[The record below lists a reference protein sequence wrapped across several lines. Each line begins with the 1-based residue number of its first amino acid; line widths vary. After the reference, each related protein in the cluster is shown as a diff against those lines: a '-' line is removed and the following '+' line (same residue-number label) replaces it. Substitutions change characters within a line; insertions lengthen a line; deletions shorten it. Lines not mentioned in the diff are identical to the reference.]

1 MEGKPV
7 WADTETDIDFLNY
20 SEIAEMVAEMIGD
33 DTLLP
38 LSIGIFGGWGIGKSS
53 TLNLVESLLN
63 EQAEEYLIVRFD
75 AWFYQGFDDARA
87 ALMSVIVKAL
97 AEAAPE
103 GLKKKAGGLI
113 KRVNKARLLGMLLE
127 GGAAA
132 MGFPTFGAA
141 GRLVEAGGKAIGD
154 GLDEKDREEAGEDAE
169 KFAEKAG
176 KLLDPAKAP
185 TEEITA
191 FRTEFGEVLAGL
203 DRKLVV
209 FIDNL
214 DRCLPKNSI
223 QTLEAIRLFMFLP
236 NTAFVVAADE
246 DMIRHAVSEH
256 FKDPGDRLVTDY
268 LDKLIQVPVNVP
280 RPGVLEIRAYLTM
293 LIATRSGCG
302 KDKVA
307 ALRSFLIEDL
317 RHSWKDGD
325 GYDVDKIMD
334 LLGSSDADLRNQL
347 ELGLRMAPMLAQSA
361 KVNGNPRIVK
371 RMMNVVRMRA
381 SVAKRRTMNLD
392 EAVIAKLAL
401 FERCT
406 DVKATQALQH
416 EVQTAVAGKP
426 ELFAKAEGAQTEA
439 ALRSILPEALKP
451 HLTVLQDWFGLEP
464 KLSGID
470 LRPAV
475 YLSRETVPMRLRGTS
490 LSPTT
495 LKAIESLMAT
505 STMSSVSAREAA
517 TGIDPSEAVAA
528 MDEMIGEM
536 RKNADW
542 GKVRNDLRGGVIL
555 ARAWPDAAARLN
567 IYIRSLAQ
575 RPRWLQA
582 LIKNEEWVEEN

>member
-1 MEGKPV
+1 M
-7 WADTETDIDFLNY
+7 WADTETDVDFLNY
-20 SEIAEMVAEMIGD
+20 SEIAELVAEMISD

-38 LSIGIFGGWGIGKSS
+38 LSLGIFGGWGIGKSS
-53 TLNLVESLLN
+53 TLNLVASLL
-63 EQAEEYLIVRFD
+63 EEKPDRYLIVRFD

-87 ALMSVIVKAL
+87 ALMSVIAKAL

-113 KRVNKARLLGMLLE
+113 KRVNKVRLLGMLVE

-141 GRLVEAGGKAIGD
+141 GRLVEAGGKAISD
-154 GLDEKDREEAGEDAE
+154 GLDDKDRDDAEEDAE
-169 KFAEKAG
+169 KLAEKAG

-191 FRTEFGEVLAGL
+191 FRDEFGEVLSGL

-214 DRCLPKNSI
+214 DRCLPANSI

-256 FKDPGDRLVTDY
+256 FHDPGDRLVTDY
-268 LDKLIQVPVNVP
+268 LDKLIQMPVYVP

-293 LIATRSGCG
+293 LIATRSSCG
-302 KDKVA
+302 KENVGS
-307 ALRSFLIEDL
+307 LRTFLIDDL

-325 GYDVDKIMD
+325 GYDVDKVMS
-334 LLGSSDADLRNQL
+334 LLESTDDKLREQI
-347 ELGLRMAPMLAQSA
+347 ELGLRMAPMLAQSS

-371 RMMNVVRMRA
+371 RMMNVVRMRT
-381 SVAKRRTMNLD
+381 SVAKRREMNLD
-392 EAVIAKLAL
+392 EAVVAKLAL

-406 DVKATQALQH
+406 DVTATRALQH
-416 EVQTAVAGKP
+416 EVQTAASGKP
-426 ELFAKAEGAQTEA
+426 ELFTKAEAAQTEA
-439 ALRSILPEALKP
+439 ALRDVLPEALKP
-451 HLTVLQDWFGLEP
+451 HLAVLRDWFRLDP

-475 YLSRETVPMRLRGTS
+475 YLSRETVPMRLRGS
-490 LSPTT
+490 ALSATT
-495 LKAIESLMAT
+495 LRAVEALLAT
-505 STMSSVSAREAA
+505 STVSSAA
-517 TGIDPSEAVAA
+517 AMDAAAGIDPAEAVAA
-528 MDEMIGEM
+528 MDEMIADM

-542 GKVRNDLRGGVIL
+542 SKLRSDVRGAVVL
-555 ARAWPDAAARLN
+555 ARAWPDAAAQLN
-567 IYIRSLAQ
+567 RYIRSLTQ
-575 RPRWLQA
+575 RPKWLET
-582 LIKNEEWVEEN
+582 LIKNETWVEAN

>member
-1 MEGKPV
+1 M
-7 WADTETDIDFLNY
+7 WADTETDVDFLNY

-38 LSIGIFGGWGIGKSS
+38 LSLGIFGGWGIGKSS

-103 GLKKKAGGLI
+103 GLKKKASGLI
-113 KRVNKARLLGMLLE
+113 KRVNKARFLGLLVE
-127 GGAAA
+127 GGVAAL
-132 MGFPTFGAA
+132 GFPTFGAA
-141 GRLVEAGGKAIGD
+141 GRLVEAGGKALGD
-154 GLDEKDREEAGEDAE
+154 GLDEEDREEAGEDAE

-223 QTLEAIRLFMFLP
+223 QTLEAIRLFMFMP

-307 ALRSFLIEDL
+307 ALRAFLIDDL

-334 LLGSSDADLRNQL
+334 LLGSSDGDLRNQI

-406 DVKATQALQH
+406 DVKSMQALQH
-416 EVQTAVAGKP
+416 EVQTAVSGKP
-426 ELFAKAEGAQTEA
+426 ELFAKAEAAQTEA
-439 ALRSILPEALKP
+439 ALRAILPEIMKP
-451 HLTVLQDWFGLEP
+451 HLTVLRDWFGLEP
-464 KLSGID
+464 KLSGVD
-470 LRPAV
+470 LRPAM
-475 YLSRETVPMRLRGTS
+475 YLSRETVPMRLRSKS
-490 LSPTT
+490 LSPTA

-505 STMSSVSAREAA
+505 STMSSASAREAA

-528 MDEMIGEM
+528 MDEMIAEM
-536 RKNADW
+536 RKNSDW
-542 GKVRNDLRGGVIL
+542 AKVRNDLRGGVIL

-567 IYIRSLAQ
+567 LYIASLAQ

-582 LIKNEEWVEEN
+582 LIKNEDWVEEN

>member
-1 MEGKPV
+1 V
-7 WADTETDIDFLNY
+7 WADIETDVDFLNY
-20 SEIAEMVAEMIGD
+20 SEIAELVAEMISD
-33 DTLLP
+33 DALLP
-38 LSIGIFGGWGIGKSS
+38 LSLGIFGGWGIGKSS
-53 TLNLVESLLN
+53 TLNLVASLL
-63 EQAEEYLIVRFD
+63 EEKPDSYLIVRFD

-87 ALMSVIVKAL
+87 ALMSVIAKAL
-97 AEAAPE
+97 AEAAPD

-113 KRVNKARLLGMLLE
+113 KRVNKIRVLGMLVE

-141 GRLVEAGGKAIGD
+141 GRLVEAGGKAISD
-154 GLDEKDREEAGEDAE
+154 GLNDKDREDAEEDAE
-169 KFAEKAG
+169 KLAEKAG

-191 FRTEFGEVLAGL
+191 FRNEFGEVLSGL

-214 DRCLPKNSI
+214 DRCLPANSI

-256 FKDPGDRLVTDY
+256 FHDPGDRLVTDY
-268 LDKLIQVPVNVP
+268 LDKLIQVPVYVP

-302 KDKVA
+302 KEQVA
-307 ALRSFLIEDL
+307 ALRNFLINDL

-325 GYDVDKIMD
+325 GYDVDKVMS
-334 LLGSSDADLRNQL
+334 LLVSTDDKLREQI
-347 ELGLRMAPMLAQSA
+347 ELGLRMAPMLAQSS

-381 SVAKRRTMNLD
+381 SVAKRREMNLD
-392 EAVIAKLAL
+392 EAVVAKLAL

-406 DVKATQALQH
+406 DVTATRALQH
-416 EVQTAVAGKP
+416 EVQAAASGKP
-426 ELFAKAEGAQTEA
+426 ELFTKAEAAKTEA
-439 ALRSILPEALKP
+439 ALREVLPEALKP
-451 HLTVLQDWFGLEP
+451 HLAVLRDWFGLDP

-475 YLSRETVPMRLRGTS
+475 YLSRETVPMRLRGS
-490 LSPTT
+490 ALSAAT
-495 LKAIESLMAT
+495 LRSVEALLAT
-505 STMSSVSAREAA
+505 STVSSTAA
-517 TGIDPSEAVAA
+517 ADAAAGIDPAEAVAA
-528 MDEMIGEM
+528 MEEMIADM

-542 GKVRNDLRGGVIL
+542 SKLRSDVRGAVVL
-555 ARAWPDAAARLN
+555 ARTWPDAAARLN
-567 IYIRSLAQ
+567 RYIRSLVQ
-575 RPRWLQA
+575 RPKWLET
-582 LIKNEEWVEEN
+582 LIKNEPWVEAN

>member
-1 MEGKPV
+1 M
-7 WADTETDIDFLNY
+7 WADIETDIDFLNY
-20 SEIAEMVAEMIGD
+20 SEVAEMVAEMIGD
-33 DTLLP
+33 NTLLP
-38 LSIGIFGGWGIGKSS
+38 LSLGIFGGWGIGKSS

-63 EQAEEYLIVRFD
+63 EKEDRYLIVRFD

-87 ALMSVIVKAL
+87 ALMSVIAKAL
-97 AEAAPE
+97 ADAAPE
-103 GLKKKAGGLI
+103 DLKKKAGGLI
-113 KRVNKARLLGMLLE
+113 KRVNKVRLLGLLVD

-132 MGFPTFGAA
+132 FGFPTFGAA
-141 GRLVEAGGKAIGD
+141 GRLVEAGGKALD
-154 GLDEKDREEAGEDAE
+154 SGLDNKEREGAGEDAE
-169 KFAEKAG
+169 KLVEKAG
-176 KLLDPAKAP
+176 KLLDPTKAP

-191 FRTEFGEVLAGL
+191 FRSEFGEVLTGL
-203 DRKLVV
+203 DKTLVV

-214 DRCLPKNSI
+214 DRCLPANSI

-256 FKDPGDRLVTDY
+256 FHDPGDRLVTDY
-268 LDKLIQVPVNVP
+268 LDKLIQLPVYVP

-302 KDKVA
+302 KDEVA
-307 ALRSFLIEDL
+307 ALRAFLIDDL
-317 RHSWKDGD
+317 RHSWKDSD
-325 GYDVDKIMD
+325 GYDVDKVMG
-334 LLGSSDADLRNQL
+334 LLGSSDAGVRDQI

-381 SVAKRRTMNLD
+381 SVAKRREMNLD

-406 DVKATQALQH
+406 DVAAIQALQH
-416 EVQTAVAGKP
+416 AVQAAATGKP
-426 ELFAKAEGAQTEA
+426 ELIAKAEAAQSEA
-439 ALRSILPEALKP
+439 ALRNILPEALKP
-451 HLTVLQDWFGLEP
+451 HLTVLQDWFELEP
-464 KLSGID
+464 KLAGID

-475 YLSRETVPMRLRGTS
+475 YLARETVPMRLRGS
-490 LSPTT
+490 ALSPATIQ
-495 LKAIESLMAT
+495 AVESLLVTPTVGSA
-505 STMSSVSAREAA
+505 SAREAA
-517 TGIDPSEAVAA
+517 ASIDPSETVPA
-528 MDEMIGEM
+528 MEELIAEM

-542 GKVRNDLRGGVIL
+542 RRVRADVRGAIVL

-567 IYIRSLAQ
+567 RYLRSLTD
-575 RPRWLQA
+575 RPRWLDTQLKA
-582 LIKNEEWVEEN
+582 ETWAEKN

>member
-1 MEGKPV
+1 V
-7 WADTETDIDFLNY
+7 WADTETDVDFLNY
-20 SEIAEMVAEMIGD
+20 SEIAELVAEMISD

-38 LSIGIFGGWGIGKSS
+38 LSLGIFGGWGIGKSS
-53 TLNLVESLLN
+53 TLNLVASLL
-63 EQAEEYLIVRFD
+63 EEKPDRYLIVRFD

-97 AEAAPE
+97 AEAAPD

-113 KRVNKARLLGMLLE
+113 KRVNKVRLLGMLVE

-141 GRLVEAGGKAIGD
+141 GRLVEAGGKAISD
-154 GLDEKDREEAGEDAE
+154 GLDEKDREEAEEDAD
-169 KFAEKAG
+169 KLAEKAG

-191 FRTEFGEVLAGL
+191 FRNEFGEVLSGL

-214 DRCLPKNSI
+214 DRCLPANSI

-256 FKDPGDRLVTDY
+256 FRDPGDRLVTDY

-293 LIATRSGCG
+293 LIAMRSKCG
-302 KDKVA
+302 KDCIA
-307 ALRSFLIEDL
+307 RLRTFLIEDL

-325 GYDVDKIMD
+325 GYDAGQVMK
-334 LLGSSDADLRNQL
+334 LLESDDAGLREQV

-361 KVNGNPRIVK
+361 RVNGNPRIVK
-371 RMMNVVRMRA
+371 RMMNVVRMRV

-406 DVKATQALQH
+406 DVRATQALQH
-416 EVQTAVAGKP
+416 EVQTAIGGRP
-426 ELFAKAEGAQTEA
+426 ELFAKAEAAQTET
-439 ALRSILPEALKP
+439 ALRDVLPEALKP
-451 HLTVLQDWFGLEP
+451 HLGVLRDWFGLEP

-475 YLSRETVPMRLRGTS
+475 YLSRETVPMRLRGSS
-490 LSPTT
+490 LSTAT
-495 LKAIESLMAT
+495 MKAIDALLAT
-505 STMSSVSAREAA
+505 PTVSSVSAREAA
-517 TGIDPSEAVAA
+517 VGIEPSEAVPA
-528 MDEMIGEM
+528 MEELITEM

-542 GKVRNDLRGGVIL
+542 RRVRADVRGAIVL
-555 ARAWPDAAARLN
+555 AREWPDAAARACR
-567 IYIRSLAQ
+567 YFKSLTDS
-575 RPRWLQA
+575 PKWLATQ
-582 LIKNEEWVEEN
+582 LKNETWMETN

>member
-1 MEGKPV
+1 M
-7 WADTETDIDFLNY
+7 WADTETDVDFLNY

-38 LSIGIFGGWGIGKSS
+38 LSLGIFGGWGIGKSS

-63 EQAEEYLIVRFD
+63 EQSEKYLIVRFD

-103 GLKKKAGGLI
+103 GLKRKAGGLI
-113 KRVNKARLLGMLLE
+113 KRVNKARLLGLMVE

-132 MGFPTFGAA
+132 LGFPTFGAA
-141 GRLVEAGGKAIGD
+141 GRLVEAGGKAIGE

-176 KLLDPAKAP
+176 KLLNPAKAP

-203 DRKLVV
+203 NKKLVV

-256 FKDPGDRLVTDY
+256 FNDPGDRLVTDY
-268 LDKLIQVPVNVP
+268 LDKLIQMPVNVP

-293 LIATRSGCG
+293 LNATRSGCG
-302 KDKVA
+302 KERLA
-307 ALRSFLIEDL
+307 ALRAFLIEDL
-317 RHSWKDGD
+317 RHSWEDGD
-325 GYDVDKIMD
+325 GYDVDKVMS
-334 LLGSSDADLRNQL
+334 LLESTDAELRDQI

-416 EVQTAVAGKP
+416 EVQTAASGKP
-426 ELFAKAEGAQTEA
+426 ELFVKAEAAQTEA
-439 ALRSILPEALKP
+439 ALRSVLPEALKP
-451 HLTVLQDWFGLEP
+451 HLTVLRDWFRLEP

-475 YLSRETVPMRLRGTS
+475 YLSRETVPMRLRGSS
-490 LSPTT
+490 LSPATM
-495 LKAIESLMAT
+495 KAIESLLAT

-517 TGIDPSEAVAA
+517 TGIDPSEAVPA
-528 MDEMIGEM
+528 MDEMIAEM

-542 GKVRNDLRGGVIL
+542 GKVRNDLRGSVIL

-575 RPRWLQA
+575 RPKWLET
-582 LIKNEEWVEEN
+582 LIKNEEWVEEA

>member
-1 MEGKPV
+1 M
-7 WADTETDIDFLNY
+7 WADTETDVDFLNY
-20 SEIAEMVAEMIGD
+20 SEIAEMVVEMIDD

-38 LSIGIFGGWGIGKSS
+38 LSLGIFGGWGIGKSS

-63 EQAEEYLIVRFD
+63 EHSDRYLIVRFD

-87 ALMSVIVKAL
+87 ALMSVIAKAL

-113 KRVNKARLLGMLLE
+113 KRVNKVRLLGMLVE

-132 MGFPTFGAA
+132 LGFPTFGAA

-154 GLDEKDREEAGEDAE
+154 GLDEKGREEAGEDAE
-169 KFAEKAG
+169 KFAERSG

-191 FRTEFGEVLAGL
+191 FRTDFGEVLAGL

-214 DRCLPKNSI
+214 DRCLPANSI
-223 QTLEAIRLFMFLP
+223 HTLEAIRLFMFLP

-256 FKDPGDRLVTDY
+256 FHDPGDRLVTDY
-268 LDKLIQVPVNVP
+268 LDKLIQMPVNVP

-302 KDKVA
+302 KDQIA
-307 ALRSFLIEDL
+307 ALRDFLIHDL

-325 GYDVDKIMD
+325 GYDVDKIMS
-334 LLGSSDADLRNQL
+334 LLGSNDAALRDQI
-347 ELGLRMAPMLAQSA
+347 ELGLRMAPMLAVSG

-392 EAVIAKLAL
+392 EGVIAKLAL

-416 EVQTAVAGKP
+416 EVQTAVSGKP
-426 ELFAKAEGAQTEA
+426 ELFAKAEAAQTET
-439 ALRSILPEALKP
+439 ALRDVLPEALKP
-451 HLTVLQDWFGLEP
+451 HLAVLRDWFSLEP

-475 YLSRETVPMRLRGTS
+475 YLSRETVPMRLRGSS
-490 LSPTT
+490 LSPAT
-495 LKAIESLMAT
+495 LKAIDSLFAT
-505 STMSSVSAREAA
+505 STMSSVAAREAA
-517 TGIDPSEAVAA
+517 TEIDPSEAVPA
-528 MDEMIGEM
+528 MDEMIAEM

-542 GKVRNDLRGGVIL
+542 TKVRNDLRGGVIL
-555 ARAWPDAAARLN
+555 ARAWPDAAVRLN
-567 IYIRSLAQ
+567 SYIRSLAQ
-575 RPRWLQA
+575 RPKWLQT
-582 LIKNEEWVEEN
+582 LIKNEDWVEEN

>member
-1 MEGKPV
+1 M
-7 WADTETDIDFLNY
+7 WADIETDIDFLNY
-20 SEIAEMVAEMIGD
+20 SEVAEMVAEMIGD

-38 LSIGIFGGWGIGKSS
+38 LSLGIFGGWGIGKSS
-53 TLNLVESLLN
+53 TLNLVESLLK
-63 EQAEEYLIVRFD
+63 EQPDQYLVVRFD

-87 ALMSVIVKAL
+87 AFMSVIAKAL

-113 KRVNKARLLGMLLE
+113 KRVNKVRLLGLLVE

-132 MGFPTFGAA
+132 LGFPTFGAA
-141 GRLVEAGGKAIGD
+141 GRLVEAGGKALSD
-154 GLDEKDREEAGEDAE
+154 GLDDKDREDAGDDAE
-169 KFAEKAG
+169 KLAEKAG

-191 FRTEFGEVLAGL
+191 LRAEFAEVLAGL
-203 DRKLVV
+203 NKKLVV

-214 DRCLPKNSI
+214 DRCLPPNAI

-236 NTAFVVAADE
+236 NSAFVVAADE
-246 DMIRHAVSEH
+246 DMIRHAVSQH
-256 FKDPGDRLVTDY
+256 FHDPGDRLVTDY
-268 LDKLIQVPVNVP
+268 LDKLIQVPVYVP

-293 LIATRSGCG
+293 LIATRSGCAE
-302 KDKVA
+302 DKVA
-307 ALRSFLIEDL
+307 ALRTFLIDDL

-325 GYDVDKIMD
+325 GYDVDKIMG
-334 LLGSSDADLRNQL
+334 LLGSSDASLRDQI
-347 ELGLRMAPMLAQSA
+347 ELGLRMAPTLAQSV

-381 SVAKRRTMNLD
+381 SVAKRREMNLD

-406 DVKATQALQH
+406 DVAATQALQH
-416 EVQTAVAGKP
+416 EVQTAVSGKP
-426 ELFAKAEGAQTEA
+426 ELFAKAEAAQTEA
-439 ALRSILPEALKP
+439 ALRNVLPDPLKP
-451 HLTVLQDWFGLEP
+451 HLAVLRDWFGLEP

-475 YLSRETVPMRLRGTS
+475 YLSRETVPMRLRGSS
-490 LSPTT
+490 LSPAT
-495 LKAIESLMAT
+495 LRAIEALLAT
-505 STMSSVSAREAA
+505 STMSSVAAREAA
-517 TGIDPSEAVAA
+517 TGIDPSEAVPA
-528 MDEMIGEM
+528 MDEMIAEI

-542 GKVRNDLRGGVIL
+542 LKVRNDLRGSIVL

-567 IYIRSLAQ
+567 RYLRSLTH
-575 RPRWLQA
+575 RPKWLQT
-582 LIKNEEWVEEN
+582 LIKSEDWVEEN

>member
-1 MEGKPV
+1 V
-7 WADTETDIDFLNY
+7 WADIETDVDFLNY
-20 SEIAEMVAEMIGD
+20 SEIAELVAEMISD

-38 LSIGIFGGWGIGKSS
+38 LSLGIFGGWGIGKSS
-53 TLNLVESLLN
+53 TLNLVASLL
-63 EQAEEYLIVRFD
+63 EEKPDSYLIVRFD

-87 ALMSVIVKAL
+87 ALMSVIAKAL
-97 AEAAPE
+97 AEAAPD

-113 KRVNKARLLGMLLE
+113 KRVNKIRVLGMLVE

-141 GRLVEAGGKAIGD
+141 GRLVEAGGKAISD
-154 GLDEKDREEAGEDAE
+154 GLNDKDREGAEEDAE
-169 KFAEKAG
+169 KLAEKAG

-191 FRTEFGEVLAGL
+191 FRSEFGEVLSGL

-214 DRCLPKNSI
+214 DRCLPANSI

-256 FKDPGDRLVTDY
+256 FHDPGDRLVTDY
-268 LDKLIQVPVNVP
+268 LDKLIQVPVYVP
-280 RPGVLEIRAYLTM
+280 RPGVFEIRAYLTM

-302 KDKVA
+302 KEKVG
-307 ALRSFLIEDL
+307 ALRTFLINDL
-317 RHSWKDGD
+317 RNSWKDGD
-325 GYDVDKIMD
+325 GYDVDKVMS
-334 LLGSSDADLRNQL
+334 LLVSTDDKLREQI
-347 ELGLRMAPMLAQSA
+347 ELGLRMAPMLAQSS

-381 SVAKRRTMNLD
+381 SVAKRREMNLD
-392 EAVIAKLAL
+392 EAVVAKLAL

-406 DVKATQALQH
+406 DVTATRALQH
-416 EVQTAVAGKP
+416 EVQAAPSGKP
-426 ELFAKAEGAQTEA
+426 ELFTKAEAAQTEA
-439 ALRSILPEALKP
+439 ALRDVLPEALKS
-451 HLTVLQDWFGLEP
+451 HIAVLRDWFGLDP

-475 YLSRETVPMRLRGTS
+475 YLSRETVPMRLRGTA
-490 LSPTT
+490 LSAAT
-495 LKAIESLMAT
+495 LRAVEALLAT
-505 STMSSVSAREAA
+505 STVSSTAA
-517 TGIDPSEAVAA
+517 ADAAAGIDPAEAVAA
-528 MDEMIGEM
+528 MEEMIADM
-536 RKNADW
+536 RKNTDW
-542 GKVRNDLRGGVIL
+542 TKLRSDVRGAVVL
-555 ARAWPDAAARLN
+555 ARTWPDAAARLN
-567 IYIRSLAQ
+567 RYIRSLVQ
-575 RPRWLQA
+575 RPKWLEA
-582 LIKNEEWVEEN
+582 LIKNEPWVEAN

>member
-1 MEGKPV
+1 MEGKSV
-7 WADTETDIDFLNY
+7 WADTETDVDFLNY

-38 LSIGIFGGWGIGKSS
+38 LSLGIFGGWGIGKSS

-63 EQAEEYLIVRFD
+63 EQAEKYLIVRFD

-103 GLKKKAGGLI
+103 GLKKKASGLI
-113 KRVNKARLLGMLLE
+113 KRVNKARLLGLLVE

-132 MGFPTFGAA
+132 LGFPTFGVA

-154 GLDEKDREEAGEDAE
+154 DLGEKDRERAGEDAE

-203 DRKLVV
+203 DRRLVV

-307 ALRSFLIEDL
+307 ALRTFLIDDL

-325 GYDVDKIMD
+325 GYDVDKVMD
-334 LLGSSDADLRNQL
+334 ILGSSEGDLRNQI
-347 ELGLRMAPMLAQSA
+347 ELGLRMAPMLAQSV

-416 EVQTAVAGKP
+416 EVQTAVSGKP
-426 ELFAKAEGAQTEA
+426 ELFAKAETAQTEA
-439 ALRSILPEALKP
+439 ALRAILPETLKP
-451 HLTVLQDWFGLEP
+451 HLTVLRDWFGLEP

-528 MDEMIGEM
+528 MDEMIAEM
-536 RKNADW
+536 RKNSDW
-542 GKVRNDLRGGVIL
+542 AKVRNDLRGGVIL
-555 ARAWPDAAARLN
+555 ARAWPDAAVRLN
-567 IYIRSLAQ
+567 LYIASLAE

-582 LIKNEEWVEEN
+582 LIKNEDWVEEN

>member
-1 MEGKPV
+1 M
-7 WADTETDIDFLNY
+7 WADTETDVDFLNY

-38 LSIGIFGGWGIGKSS
+38 LSLGIFGGWGIGKSS

-63 EQAEEYLIVRFD
+63 EQSEEYLIVRFD

-97 AEAAPE
+97 AEAVPE
-103 GLKKKAGGLI
+103 GLKKKASGLI
-113 KRVNKARLLGMLLE
+113 KRVNKARLLGLLVE

-132 MGFPTFGAA
+132 LGFPTFGAA

-154 GLDEKDREEAGEDAE
+154 GLDEKDCEEAGQDAE

-268 LDKLIQVPVNVP
+268 LDKLIQMPVNVP

-307 ALRSFLIEDL
+307 ALRTFLIDDL

-325 GYDVDKIMD
+325 GYDVDKVMD
-334 LLGSSDADLRNQL
+334 LLGSSDGDLRNQI

-416 EVQTAVAGKP
+416 EVQTAASGKP
-426 ELFAKAEGAQTEA
+426 ELFAKAEAAQTEA
-439 ALRSILPEALKP
+439 ALRAILPETLKP
-451 HLTVLQDWFGLEP
+451 HLTVLRDWFGLEP

-528 MDEMIGEM
+528 MDEMIAEM
-536 RKNADW
+536 RKNSDW
-542 GKVRNDLRGGVIL
+542 AKVRNDLRGGVIL
-555 ARAWPDAAARLN
+555 ARAWPEAAARLN
-567 IYIRSLAQ
+567 LYLASLAQ

-582 LIKNEEWVEEN
+582 LIKNEDWVEEN

>member
-1 MEGKPV
+1 M

-33 DTLLP
+33 ETLLP
-38 LSIGIFGGWGIGKSS
+38 LSLGVFGGWGIGKSS
-53 TLNLVESLLN
+53 TLNLVESLLK
-63 EQAEEYLIVRFD
+63 EQGGRYLVVRFD

-87 ALMSVIVKAL
+87 ALMSVIAKAL

-113 KRVNKARLLGMLLE
+113 KRVNKVRLLGLLVE

-132 MGFPTFGAA
+132 LGFPTFGAA
-141 GRLVEAGGKAIGD
+141 GRLVEAGGKAMGE
-154 GLDEKDREEAGEDAE
+154 GLDDKDREDAEEDAQ
-169 KFAEKAG
+169 KLAEKAG
-176 KLLDPAKAP
+176 KLLDPSKTP

-191 FRTEFGEVLAGL
+191 LRAEFGEVLAGL

-214 DRCLPKNSI
+214 DRCLPTNAI
-223 QTLEAIRLFMFLP
+223 HTLEAIRLFMFLP
-236 NTAFVVAADE
+236 NTAFIVAADE

-256 FKDPGDRLVTDY
+256 FHDPGDRLVTDY
-268 LDKLIQVPVNVP
+268 LDKLIQVPINVP

-293 LIATRSGCG
+293 LIATRSGCN
-302 KDKVA
+302 KDRVA
-307 ALRSFLIEDL
+307 ALRAFLIEDL

-325 GYDVDKIMD
+325 GYDVEKVMS
-334 LLGSSDADLRNQL
+334 LLGSTDPGLRDQI
-347 ELGLRMAPMLAQSA
+347 ELGLRMAAMLAQSA

-381 SVAKRRTMNLD
+381 SVAKRREMNLD

-406 DVKATQALQH
+406 DVAATQALQH
-416 EVQTAVAGKP
+416 EVQTSVSGKP
-426 ELFAKAEGAQTEA
+426 ELFAKAEMAQTDI
-439 ALRSILPEALKP
+439 ALRNVLPDPLKP
-451 HLTVLQDWFGLEP
+451 HLAVLRDWFRLEP

-475 YLSRETVPMRLRGTS
+475 YLSRETVPMRLRGS
-490 LSPTT
+490 ALSPAT
-495 LKAIESLMAT
+495 LKAIEALLAT
-505 STMSSVSAREAA
+505 STMSSGAARDAA
-517 TGIDPSEAVAA
+517 AGIDPSEAVPA
-528 MDEMIGEM
+528 MEEMIAEI

-542 GKVRNDLRGGVIL
+542 TKVRNDLRGSIVL
-555 ARAWPDAAARLN
+555 ARAWAEAATKLN
-567 IYIRSLAQ
+567 RYLRSLTH
-575 RPRWLQA
+575 RPKWLQA
-582 LIKNEEWVEEN
+582 LIKNEDWVEED

>member
-1 MEGKPV
+1 M

-20 SEIAEMVAEMIGD
+20 SEIAEMVAEMIDD

-38 LSIGIFGGWGIGKSS
+38 LSLGIFGGWGIGKSS

-63 EQAEEYLIVRFD
+63 ERAEEYLIVRFD

-103 GLKKKAGGLI
+103 GLKKKASGLI
-113 KRVNKARLLGMLLE
+113 KRVNKARFLGLLVE

-132 MGFPTFGAA
+132 LGFPTFGAA
-141 GRLVEAGGKAIGD
+141 GRLVEAGGKALDD
-154 GLDEKDREEAGEDAE
+154 GLDEEDRKEAGEDAE
-169 KFAEKAG
+169 KFADKAG

-223 QTLEAIRLFMFLP
+223 QTLEAIRLFMFMP

-307 ALRSFLIEDL
+307 ALRTFLIDDL

-325 GYDVDKIMD
+325 GYDVDKVMD
-334 LLGSSDADLRNQL
+334 LLGSSDGDLRNQI

-381 SVAKRRTMNLD
+381 SVAKRRSMNLD

-406 DVKATQALQH
+406 DVKATQTLQH
-416 EVQTAVAGKP
+416 EVLTAVSGKP
-426 ELFAKAEGAQTEA
+426 ELFAKAEAAQTEA
-439 ALRSILPEALKP
+439 ALRMILPETLKP
-451 HLTVLQDWFGLEP
+451 HLTVLRDWFGLEP

-490 LSPTT
+490 LSPAAF
-495 LKAIESLMAT
+495 KAIESLMAT

-517 TGIDPSEAVAA
+517 AGIDPSEAAAA
-528 MDEMIGEM
+528 MDEMIAEM
-536 RKNADW
+536 RKNSDW
-542 GKVRNDLRGGVIL
+542 AKVRNDLRGGIIL

-567 IYIRSLAQ
+567 LYIASLAQ
-575 RPRWLQA
+575 RPKWLQA
-582 LIKNEEWVEEN
+582 LIKNEDWVEES

>member
-1 MEGKPV
+1 M
-7 WADTETDIDFLNY
+7 WADIETDVDFLNY
-20 SEIAEMVAEMIGD
+20 SEVAEMVAEMIGD

-38 LSIGIFGGWGIGKSS
+38 LSLGIFGGWGIGKSS
-53 TLNLVESLLN
+53 TLNLVESLLK
-63 EQAEEYLIVRFD
+63 EQTDQYLVVRFD

-87 ALMSVIVKAL
+87 ALMSVIAKAL

-113 KRVNKARLLGMLLE
+113 KRVNKIRLLGLLVE

-132 MGFPTFGAA
+132 LGFPTFGAA
-141 GRLVEAGGKAIGD
+141 GRLVEAGGKALSD
-154 GLDEKDREEAGEDAE
+154 GLDDKDREDAGDDAE
-169 KFAEKAG
+169 KLAEKAG

-191 FRTEFGEVLAGL
+191 LRAEFGEVLAGL
-203 DRKLVV
+203 DKKLVV

-214 DRCLPKNSI
+214 DRCLPPNAI

-236 NTAFVVAADE
+236 NSAFVVAADE

-256 FKDPGDRLVTDY
+256 FHDPGDRLVTDY
-268 LDKLIQVPVNVP
+268 LDKLIQVPVYVP

-293 LIATRSGCG
+293 LIAMRSGCAE
-302 KDKVA
+302 DKVA
-307 ALRSFLIEDL
+307 ALRNFLIDDL

-325 GYDVDKIMD
+325 GYDVDKIMG
-334 LLGSSDADLRNQL
+334 LLGSSDASLRDQI
-347 ELGLRMAPMLAQSA
+347 ELGLRMAPTLAQSV

-381 SVAKRRTMNLD
+381 SVAKRREMNLD

-406 DVKATQALQH
+406 DVAATQALQH
-416 EVQTAVAGKP
+416 EVQTAVSGKP
-426 ELFAKAEGAQTEA
+426 ELFAKAEAAQTEA
-439 ALRSILPEALKP
+439 ALRDVLPDPLKP
-451 HLTVLQDWFGLEP
+451 HLSVLRDWFGLEP

-475 YLSRETVPMRLRGTS
+475 YLSRETVPMRLRGS
-490 LSPTT
+490 ALSPAT
-495 LKAIESLMAT
+495 LRAIEALLAT
-505 STMSSVSAREAA
+505 STMSSVAAREAA
-517 TGIDPSEAVAA
+517 TGIDPSEAVPA
-528 MDEMIGEM
+528 MDEMIAEI

-542 GKVRNDLRGGVIL
+542 LKVRNDLRGSIVL

-567 IYIRSLAQ
+567 RYLRSLTH
-575 RPRWLQA
+575 RPKWLQA
-582 LIKNEEWVEEN
+582 LIKNEDWVEEN

>member
-1 MEGKPV
+1 M

>member
-1 MEGKPV
+1 M

-20 SEIAEMVAEMIGD
+20 SEVAEMVAEMIGD
-33 DTLLP
+33 DQLLP
-38 LSIGIFGGWGIGKSS
+38 LSLGIFGGWGIGKSS
-53 TLNLVESLLN
+53 TLNLVESLLKN
-63 EQAEEYLIVRFD
+63 QTDQYLVVRFD

-87 ALMSVIVKAL
+87 ALMSVIAKAL

-103 GLKKKAGGLI
+103 GLRKKAGGLI
-113 KRVNKARLLGMLLE
+113 KRLNKVRLLGLLVE

-132 MGFPTFGAA
+132 LGFPTFGAA
-141 GRLVEAGGKAIGD
+141 GRLVEAGGKALSN
-154 GLDEKDREEAGEDAE
+154 GLDDKDREDAGEDAE
-169 KFAEKAG
+169 KLAERAG

-191 FRTEFGEVLAGL
+191 LRAEFGEVLAGL
-203 DRKLVV
+203 DKKLVV

-214 DRCLPKNSI
+214 DRCLPPNAI
-223 QTLEAIRLFMFLP
+223 HTLEAIRLFMFLP

-256 FKDPGDRLVTDY
+256 FHDPGDRLVTDY
-268 LDKLIQVPVNVP
+268 LDKLIQVPVHVP

-302 KDKVA
+302 KDEVA
-307 ALRSFLIEDL
+307 ALRAFLIDDL

-325 GYDVDKIMD
+325 RYDVDKVMG
-334 LLGSSDADLRNQL
+334 LLGSTDAVLRDQF
-347 ELGLRMAPMLAQSA
+347 ELGLRMAPMLAQSV

-381 SVAKRRTMNLD
+381 SVAKRRDMNLD

-406 DVKATQALQH
+406 DGAATEALQH
-416 EVQTAVAGKP
+416 MVQAAESGRP
-426 ELFAKAEGAQTEA
+426 ELFAKAEAAQTEA
-439 ALRSILPEALKP
+439 ALRNLLPEALKP
-451 HLTVLQDWFGLEP
+451 HLAVLRDWFGLEP

-475 YLSRETVPMRLRGTS
+475 YLSRETVPMRLRGS
-490 LSPTT
+490 ALSPTT
-495 LKAIESLMAT
+495 LRAIEALLAT
-505 STMSSVSAREAA
+505 STVSSVAAREAA
-517 TGIDPSEAVAA
+517 TGIDPSEAVGA
-528 MDEMIGEM
+528 MDEMIAEI

-542 GKVRNDLRGGVIL
+542 TKVRNDLRGSVVL

-567 IYIRSLAQ
+567 RYLRSLTH
-575 RPRWLQA
+575 RPKWLQT
-582 LIKNEEWVEEN
+582 LIKNEDWVEEN